1 MILQTSLN
9 YPTIQKNNESS
20 MFFLRK
26 AIFYL
31 LITALSLTPNVTANT
46 NKDKEDQRSII
57 ILLGPTGSG
66 KGTQSIILS
75 KEYTLPH
82 ISTGDLYREEVKS
95 ESALATLIKHHEKI
109 SKEFI
114 PQEMMIGMLMKRLL
128 KEDCKKGFILDGF
141 PRSLSRSEILR
152 KYIIHPED
160 KVYLFVLNVKDP
172 MVLKDRLSKRYLCP
186 NCHKQ
191 HKCDKMNNNKCDKCG
206 NSLVKR
212 DDDTEEKFL
221 IKLKMYNEQI
231 KKITGYLE
239 GGANIKY
246 IDITKET
253 TPETVHKNINEFMK
267 VASTK

>member
-1 MILQTSLN
+1 
-9 YPTIQKNNESS
+9 

-26 AIFYL
+26 TIFYL
-31 LITALSLTPNVTANT
+31 LITALSLTPNVKAAP
-46 NKDKEDQRSII
+46 NKEGQRTII

-75 KEYTLPH
+75 KEYNLPH

-128 KEDCKKGFILDGF
+128 QEDCKQGFILDGF
-141 PRSLSRSEILR
+141 PRSLSRAEILR
-152 KYIIHPED
+152 RYIIRPED
-160 KVYLFVLNVKDP
+160 KVYLFVLDIKDP
-172 MVLKDRLSKRYLCP
+172 MILKDRLAKRYLCP

-191 HKCDKMNNNKCDKCG
+191 HCTDKRKKNKCNKCG
-206 NSLVKR
+206 TYLVKR
-212 DDDTEEKFL
+212 DDDTDEKFL

-231 KKITGYLE
+231 RKITGYLE
-239 GGANIKY
+239 GGANIKH
-246 IDITKET
+246 IHITRET
-253 TPETVHKNINEFMK
+253 TPETVHMKINEFIK
-267 VASTK
+267 VPSTM